1 MKSFLHLLPQPNGFF
16 GWLSHGSDSFR
27 FATTL
32 ISLQKGNVARI
43 IILVLLTV
51 LTASTSFAQSSDG
64 CLAGRFGIDAGLYS
78 GVIEFGTAE
87 EPTEPPYSNDWFQ
100 GEEGLGVID
109 ETDPTTLQTL
119 LMAPGNPTYERRMA
133 ADLVSIN
140 EGQILYV

>member
-1 MKSFLHLLPQPNGFF
+1 MYRTSTIILRML
-16 GWLSHGSDSFR
+16 
-27 FATTL
+27 L
-32 ISLQKGNVARI
+32 ISFVF
-43 IILVLLTV
+43 LLTFFYV
-51 LTASTSFAQSSDG
+51 NAQSADG